1 MGGGNG
7 GGGVI
12 DLFGIGDDDREAG
25 ADVESPGGLGD
36 AVCSSRRPLRE
47 DVVDGASRRWIRF
60 EKKPESRL
68 DPRD

>member
-12 DLFGIGDDDREAG
+12 GLFGVGDDDRETG
-25 ADVESPGGLGD
+25 ADVDSPRAVD
-36 AVCSSRRPLRE
+36 DVCSSRIPLRE
-47 DVVDGASRRWIRF
+47 GAVGSTSRRWMRL